1 MKFHRKIMKIHENSL
16 NLIAKNRTT
25 KRALFTRSPSI
36 FAPPR
41 RDLRLG
47 AEQKK
52 EHFEY
57 VLRVSLVR

>member
-1 MKFHRKIMKIHENSL
+1 MKIHEI
-16 NLIAKNRTT
+16 LIAKKRKT

-36 FAPPR
+36 FAPPK

-47 AEQKK
+47 AEQKN

-57 VLRVSLVR
+57 VLQIYLVR